1 MRNDEE
7 IKTIKQ
13 ELLEKYNIKT
23 DRDLIQQLGIQ
34 DEDKS
39 KLFAWIRY
47 PCAFSYREGFDNGQD
62 EIKEQLQTTLSKK
75 KLTKKDKE
83 NLQTI
88 LEGIYIRDTFMA
100 SDDSETRERKKI
112 EIQEFLKDIK

>member
-47 PCAFSYREGFDNGQD
+47 QCAFSYQEGFDNGQD
-62 EIKEQLQTTLSKK
+62 ELKEQL
-75 KLTKKDKE
+75 
-83 NLQTI
+83 
-88 LEGIYIRDTFMA
+88 
-100 SDDSETRERKKI
+100 DDLLRPRR
-112 EIQEFLKDIK
+112 

>member
-13 ELLEKYNIKT
+13 ELLEKYNINT

-34 DEDKS
+34 NEDKS

-47 PCAFSYREGFDNGQD
+47 QCAYSYREGFDNG
-62 EIKEQLQTTLSKK
+62 
-75 KLTKKDKE
+75 
-83 NLQTI
+83 NV
-88 LEGIYIRDTFMA
+88 A
-100 SDDSETRERKKI
+100 VNRKI
-112 EIQEFLKDIK
+112 V

>member
-1 MRNDEE
+1 MKNDEE

-39 KLFAWIRY
+39 KLFTWIRY
-47 PCAFSYREGFDNGQD
+47 QCAYSYREGFENGQED
-62 EIKEQLQTTLSKK
+62 IKEQLTDL
-75 KLTKKDKE
+75 
-83 NLQTI
+83 
-88 LEGIYIRDTFMA
+88 
-100 SDDSETRERKKI
+100 
-112 EIQEFLKDIK
+112 LKPRR

>member
-13 ELLEKYNIKT
+13 ELLEKYDIKT
-23 DRDLIQQLGIQ
+23 DRDLIKQLGIQ

-47 PCAFSYREGFDNGQD
+47 
-62 EIKEQLQTTLSKK
+62 
-75 KLTKKDKE
+75 
-83 NLQTI
+83 
-88 LEGIYIRDTFMA
+88 
-100 SDDSETRERKKI
+100 
-112 EIQEFLKDIK
+112 

>member
-7 IKTIKQ
+7 IKSIKQ

-34 DEDKS
+34 NEDKS

-47 PCAFSYREGFDNGQD
+47 QCAYSYKKGFDNGQ
-62 EIKEQLQTTLSKK
+62 EELKEQLADL
-75 KLTKKDKE
+75 LRP
-83 NLQTI
+83 
-88 LEGIYIRDTFMA
+88 RD
-100 SDDSETRERKKI
+100 I
-112 EIQEFLKDIK
+112 W

>member
-1 MRNDEE
+1 MKNDEE

-13 ELLEKYNIKT
+13 ELLEKYNINT

-47 PCAFSYREGFDNGQD
+47 QCAYSYREGFDNGQD
-62 EIKEQLQTTLSKK
+62 ELKEQLADLLRPRRQ
-75 KLTKKDKE
+75 
-83 NLQTI
+83 
-88 LEGIYIRDTFMA
+88 
-100 SDDSETRERKKI
+100 
-112 EIQEFLKDIK
+112 

>member
-47 PCAFSYREGFDNGQD
+47 QCAYSYREGFDNGKEELKEQLAEVEELESDKDKMQD
-62 EIKEQLQTTLSKK
+62 EIDALKERIS
-75 KLTKKDKE
+75 D
-83 NLQTI
+83 
-88 LEGIYIRDTFMA
+88 LETDIR
-100 SDDSETRERKKI
+100 SY
-112 EIQEFLKDIK
+112 Q

>member
-39 KLFAWIRY
+39 KLFVWIRY
-47 PCAFSYREGFDNGQD
+47 QCAFSYREGFDNGQD
-62 EIKEQLQTTLSKK
+62 EIKEQLADL
-75 KLTKKDKE
+75 L
-83 NLQTI
+83 
-88 LEGIYIRDTFMA
+88 RP
-100 SDDSETRERKKI
+100 RR
-112 EIQEFLKDIK
+112 

>member
-13 ELLEKYNIKT
+13 ELLDKYNIKT

-39 KLFAWIRY
+39 KFFTWIRY
-47 PCAFSYREGFDNGQD
+47 QCAYSYREGFDNGQD
-62 EIKEQLQTTLSKK
+62 ELKEQLADL
-75 KLTKKDKE
+75 L
-83 NLQTI
+83 
-88 LEGIYIRDTFMA
+88 RP
-100 SDDSETRERKKI
+100 RR
-112 EIQEFLKDIK
+112 